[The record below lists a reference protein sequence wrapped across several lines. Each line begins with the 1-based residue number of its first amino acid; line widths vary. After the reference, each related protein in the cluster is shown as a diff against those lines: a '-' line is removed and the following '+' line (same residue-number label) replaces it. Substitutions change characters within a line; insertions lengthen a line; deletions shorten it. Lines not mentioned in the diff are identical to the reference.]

1 MGDRKKNM
9 LTEQV
14 LSFSTEVLTER
25 QRNYYLENGCVRIE
39 RLVSD
44 GWVKRLRA
52 ASKQLVNQRVAL

>member
-14 LSFSTEVLTER
+14 LRFSTEVLTER
-25 QRNYYLENGCVRIE
+25 QRNYYLENSCVRIE

-44 GWVKRLRA
+44 GWVKRPTCG
-52 ASKQLVNQRVAL
+52 